1 MRVLAGKYGAVFLSR
16 LKNLAEY
23 RVNFWL
29 KLVRPLVMTAAV
41 GSLWLVLFRVCG
53 REEIGGFT
61 RESLIIYILI
71 IRFIAVFSPGGACIA
86 EMNEEIRTG
95 NLTMRLVRPT
105 HYLIWLFF
113 RNLPVPLVSGVVGLG
128 LVTVFAR
135 LIDAS
140 VPTGLSAVLFV
151 ASVLAA
157 IVTQYA
163 IFQGLGILSFWI
175 YDVFPLE
182 RFYRTLAQILSGEMI
197 PLTVFGPAIQGVLQF
212 LPFASLAFIPGGIY
226 TGDIFD
232 MPTAIKL
239 IAGQY
244 FWAVLLWL
252 LVLWGY
258 KAGLRKFEAQG
269 G

>member
-29 KLVRPLVMTAAV
+29 KLIRPLIMTGAV
-41 GSLWLVLFRVCG
+41 ASLWLVLFRVSG
-53 REEIGGFT
+53 KDMIGGFT
-61 RESLIIYILI
+61 RSSFIIYLLT
-71 IRFIAVFSPGGACIA
+71 IRFIAVFSPGGACIG

-95 NLTMRLVRPT
+95 NLAMRLVRPA
-105 HYLIWLFF
+105 HYLAWLFF
-113 RNLPVPLVSGVVGLG
+113 RNLPVPLVSGVAGLT

-135 LIDAS
+135 MIGAS
-140 VPTGLSAVLFV
+140 VPTGFSAVLFV
-151 ASVLAA
+151 VSVIAA
-157 IVTQYA
+157 IITQYA

-182 RFYRTLAQILSGEMI
+182 RFYRTIHGLLGGEMV
-197 PLTVFGPAIQGVLQF
+197 PLTIFGSAVQGVLQF

-226 TGDIFD
+226 TGIFSRR
-232 MPTAIKL
+232 TAAML
-239 IAGQY
+239 VASQY
-244 FWAVLLWL
+244 FWAVVLWL

-258 KAGLRKFEAQG
+258 KRGLRKFEAQG

>member
-29 KLVRPLVMTAAV
+29 KMVRPLVMAAAV
-41 GSLWLVLFRVCG
+41 GSLWLVLFRISG
-53 REEIGGFT
+53 REVIGGFT
-61 RESLIIYILI
+61 RTSFVIYLLT
-71 IRFIAVFSPGGACIA
+71 IRFIAVFSPGGACISD
-86 EMNEEIRTG
+86 MNEEIRTG
-95 NLTMRLVRPT
+95 NLAMRLVRPT
-105 HYLIWLFF
+105 HYLVFLFF

-135 LIDAS
+135 VIGAS
-140 VPTGLSAVLFV
+140 VPAGWSAILFV
-151 ASVLAA
+151 VSVLAT
-157 IVTQYA
+157 IMTQYA

-182 RFYRTLAQILSGEMI
+182 RFYRTINGLLSGEMI
-197 PLTVFGPAIQGVLQF
+197 PLTVFGPSVQGVLQF

-226 TGDIFD
+226 TGIFS
-232 MPTAIKL
+232 MRMAIML
-239 IAGQY
+239 VASQY
-244 FWAVLLWL
+244 FWAVVLWL
-252 LVLWGY
+252 LVLRSY
-258 KAGLRKFEAQG
+258 KGGLRKFEAQG